1 MKAENGEKF
10 VPITWAYN
18 HHCEAYIT
26 GKYYKVTHQGKFQD
40 PKPNSKIP
48 IYQWFAEGNGGE
60 YR

>member
-1 MKAENGEKF
+1 MKAKNGEKF

-18 HHCEAYIT
+18 HHYEAYIA
-26 GKYYKVTHQGKFQD
+26 GKYYKMTHGKFQD